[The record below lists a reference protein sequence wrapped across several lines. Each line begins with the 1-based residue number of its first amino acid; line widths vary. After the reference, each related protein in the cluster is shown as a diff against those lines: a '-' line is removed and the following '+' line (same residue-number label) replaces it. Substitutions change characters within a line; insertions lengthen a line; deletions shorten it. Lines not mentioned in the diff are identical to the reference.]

1 MDQNGNHEL
10 AHAGVKNMKWGI
22 RRFQNKDGS
31 LTPLGRKHY
40 GIGPGRKAKEK
51 AAKAEQKAA
60 KAKAKSDAKTKKIIE
75 TEEQRK
81 ARKEKESEAFE
92 AAKQK
97 ALRSGS
103 ASEVLKFQGHLTN
116 KELSDVYQRLNSEKL
131 IKSIAKEDAKAAAEA
146 AKKNTVWGK
155 MERASEKIDS
165 AVKAYKS
172 VKSVV
177 DIIQD
182 AQKKNKETADAAE
195 KAKRN
200 KYLKGLTADDIVKA
214 GIGSFTAEELK
225 TLSGKVINFDTIS
238 KKVTPT
244 TP

>member
-1 MDQNGNHEL
+1 MDQNGNQEL

-40 GIGPGRKAKEK
+40 GIGPGRKK
-51 AAKAEQKAA
+51 QDKAA

-81 ARKEKESEAFE
+81 ARKEKELEAFE
-92 AAKQK
+92 AAKEK

-103 ASEVLKFQGHLTN
+103 AADVLKFQGHLTN
-116 KELSDVYQRLNSEKL
+116 KELSDVYQRLNNEKL

-146 AKKNTVWGK
+146 AKKNSVWGK
-155 MERASEKIDS
+155 MEKISDKIDS
-165 AVKAYKS
+165 GVKLYKS
-172 VKSVV
+172 VKSVT
-177 DIIQD
+177 DIISEY
-182 AQKKNKETADAAE
+182 QKRNKENADAAE
-195 KAKRN
+195 KAKRS
-200 KYLKGLTADDIVKA
+200 KYLKGLTAEDIVKD
-214 GIGSFTAEELK
+214 GIGAFTAEELK